1 MLTKD
6 TYLAIA
12 IVVFSIVVLLGT
24 LSYPYQS
31 AYFPR
36 FILILLG
43 GLGCAL
49 FVKEIKKKK
58 PPTSEKN
65 EDRAP
70 FFQNPAFIKVSLMIV
85 YSVVYMLAISY
96 IGFFS
101 TTIVAIPIMI
111 WLLGVRKPS
120 TIIISTGIVVFFIYL
135 IFDIFL
141 RVPFPEGFLF

>member
-6 TYLAIA
+6 TYLAII
-12 IVVFSIVVLLGT
+12 IVLFSIAAYLAT

-43 GLGCAL
+43 ALGCL
-49 FVKEIKKKK
+49 LLVKAIKLKKSSASDEK
-58 PPTSEKN
+58 GDQPPFYQTH
-65 EDRAP
+65 
-70 FFQNPAFIKVSLMIV
+70 AFIKVSLMIIYSMV
-85 YSVVYMLAISY
+85 YLLVITWV
-96 IGFFS
+96 GFFS

-120 TIIISTGIVVFFIYL
+120 TIIFSTSIVVFFIYL
-135 IFDIFL
+135 IFRTFL
-141 RVPFPEGFLF
+141 KVPFPEGLLF